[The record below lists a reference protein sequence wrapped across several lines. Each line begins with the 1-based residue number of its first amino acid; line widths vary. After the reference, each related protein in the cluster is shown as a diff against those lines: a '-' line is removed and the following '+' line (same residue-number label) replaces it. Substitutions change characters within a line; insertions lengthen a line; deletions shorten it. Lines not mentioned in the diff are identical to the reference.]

1 MKGGGDHVA
10 LGVLRYHSTNA
21 TADNA
26 PVAESAASVGG
37 LTLPSVI
44 EQHIQR
50 GDRGAYEYVSNVT
63 GKAVSILNCFDVATP
78 SSDGGPSTCVPVTAL
93 TTHVKWRHAFD
104 ALVESKPDE
113 HHEVAFMNTR
123 SRQYAHFTRVSP
135 NLDEPTQPPK
145 EAYTVGQGPT
155 ASGTPNSSSQEK
167 YQCTRTRRLA
177 RMSTHSSST
186 STQAATYKSLGTM
199 SRAPRTQ
206 YTSTATSS
214 SSQQSMRCARV
225 RVQHVC
231 HHLL

>member
-1 MKGGGDHVA
+1 MDAQVVKGGGDHVA

-93 TTHVKWRHAFD
+93 TTHAKWRHAFG
-104 ALVESKPDE
+104 ALVESEPDE

-135 NLDEPTQPPK
+135 NLDEPTKPPK
-145 EAYTVGQGPT
+145 EAHRGTGPNGERYTQFVKPGKVPMYTNKT
-155 ASGTPNSSSQEK
+155 AGAHEHSLFLDINSGSNVQIAWNHESRTAHPIHIHGYKFVVAAIHEV
-167 YQCTRTRRLA
+167 RTR
-177 RMSTHSSST
+177 
-186 STQAATYKSLGTM
+186 
-199 SRAPRTQ
+199 
-206 YTSTATSS
+206 
-214 SSQQSMRCARV
+214 
-225 RVQHVC
+225 
-231 HHLL
+231 